1 MVTCWLQHNYDT
13 SCHGLPTW
21 EKLVQVIGSPAGGN
35 NTALTLT
42 IAQQHN
48 VSIQQPTQAHMAQG
62 GYISQQS
69 ISFDTSPGHGTIS
82 LEHQN
87 VSHASVSSDTS
98 TIITDDP
105 LSPTLQTYSSPHPH
119 DDTKLQTD
127 LPPHY
132 IKKPLL
138 SAMTSEMLNLQELV
152 SELNQEFITNSFK
165 TKKYLK
171 KHANF
176 LDVREYII
184 THVISLTKLS
194 DNKNEEL
201 LRQTF
206 LEATTFEQLFEVL
219 TKYTSW
225 YNYDLI
231 VKLSR
236 LFLRHDHKV
245 RKEMEENMKKYLT
258 LGVGVKEYHG
268 PMEFGEN
275 SNGDRKVFAV
285 KVPSEKLVYSDLFT
299 FHKALAKSLKQTKFL
314 LYFWSIQRGCLELKY
329 LVPNFLSTDIS
340 NALPQAMTEYLPQ
353 LGISEV
359 HWNGSRYVLDKV
371 SYIILMQWA
380 YNNLY
385 YIRYQIPCYCLQISC
400 NN

>member
-1 MVTCWLQHNYDT
+1 MVTCWLQHKYDT

-35 NTALTLT
+35 NTALALT

-48 VSIQQPTQAHMAQG
+48 VSVQQPTQAHVAQG

-69 ISFDTSPGHGTIS
+69 ILFDTSPGHGTIS

-105 LSPTLQTYSSPHPH
+105 LSPTLQTDSSPHSH

-138 SAMTSEMLNLQELV
+138 NTMTSQMLNLQELV
-152 SELNQEFITNSFK
+152 SELNQEFITNFFK

-171 KHANF
+171 KHTNF
-176 LDVREYII
+176 LDVRDYII

-194 DNKNEEL
+194 DTKNEEL

-231 VKLSR
+231 VKLSC
-236 LFLRHDHKV
+236 LFFHHSHKV
-245 RKEMEENMKKYLT
+245 RRKWRKYEEKLKEYLT

-268 PMEFGEN
+268 PMQFGEN
-275 SNGDRKVFAV
+275 NNGDRKVFAV
-285 KVPSEKLVYSDLFT
+285 KVPSEKLVKSDLLT
-299 FHKALAKSLKQTKFL
+299 FHKALAKSLKQTEFL
-314 LYFWSIQRGCLELKY
+314 LYFWSIERGCLKLNY
-329 LVPNFLSTDIS
+329 LVPNFLSIDIS
-340 NALPQAMTEYLPQ
+340 NALPQAMTKYLPQ

-371 SYIILMQWA
+371 S
-380 YNNLY
+380 
-385 YIRYQIPCYCLQISC
+385 
-400 NN
+400 

>member
-1 MVTCWLQHNYDT
+1 MCWLQHNYDT

-35 NTALTLT
+35 NTALALT

-48 VSIQQPTQAHMAQG
+48 VSVQQPTQTHVAQG
-62 GYISQQS
+62 GYVSQQS
-69 ISFDTSPGHGTIS
+69 LGTSPGHGAIS

-87 VSHASVSSDTS
+87 VSHASISSDTS

-105 LSPTLQTYSSPHPH
+105 LSPTLQTGSSPHPH

-138 SAMTSEMLNLQELV
+138 SAMTSEMLYLQELV
-152 SELNQEFITNSFK
+152 SELNQEFITNFYK
-165 TKKYLK
+165 TKKHLK
-171 KHANF
+171 KHASF
-176 LDVREYII
+176 SDVRDYII
-184 THVISLTKLS
+184 THVISLTNIS
-194 DNKNEEL
+194 DTKNEEL
-201 LRQTF
+201 LRQKF
-206 LEATTFEQLFEVL
+206 LEAATFDQLFDTL
-219 TKYTSW
+219 INCTSW
-225 YNYDLI
+225 YNYNLI

-236 LFLRHDHKV
+236 LFLRHNHKV
-245 RKEMEENMKKYLT
+245 RRKWRKYEEKLKEYLT
-258 LGVGVKEYHG
+258 LGIGVTEYYD
-268 PMEFGEN
+268 PVEFGEN
-275 SNGDRKVFAV
+275 NNGDRKVLAV
-285 KVPSEKLVYSDLFT
+285 KVPTEKLVYSDLFT
-299 FHKALAKSLKQTKFL
+299 FHKALAKSLKQTKFS

-329 LVPNFLSTDIS
+329 LIPNFLSIDIS

-380 YNNLY
+380 YNHLH
-385 YIRYQIPCYCLQISC
+385 YIRFQILCYRLQILC

>member
-21 EKLVQVIGSPAGGN
+21 EKLVQVIGNPAGGN
-35 NTALTLT
+35 NTTLALT

-48 VSIQQPTQAHMAQG
+48 VSVQQPTQAHMAQG

-69 ISFDTSPGHGTIS
+69 LDTSPGHGTIF

-105 LSPTLQTYSSPHPH
+105 LSPTLQTDSLPH
-119 DDTKLQTD
+119 DTKLQTD

-194 DNKNEEL
+194 DTRNEEL

-206 LEATTFEQLFEVL
+206 LEATMFEQLFEVL

-231 VKLSR
+231 VKLSH
-236 LFLRHDHKV
+236 LFLHHNHKLR
-245 RKEMEENMKKYLT
+245 RKWRKYEEKLKEYLT

-268 PMEFGEN
+268 PIEFGEN

-285 KVPSEKLVYSDLFT
+285 KVPSEKLVHSDLFT
-299 FHKALAKSLKQTKFL
+299 FHKALAKSLKETKFL

-371 SYIILMQWA
+371 SYIILIQWA
-380 YNNLY
+380 YNNLH
-385 YIRYQIPCYCLQISC
+385 YIRYQILCYRLQISC

>member
-21 EKLVQVIGSPAGGN
+21 EKLVQVIGSPTGGN
-35 NTALTLT
+35 NTTLALT

-48 VSIQQPTQAHMAQG
+48 VSVQQPTQAHVAQG

-69 ISFDTSPGHGTIS
+69 LDTSPGHGTIS

-105 LSPTLQTYSSPHPH
+105 LSPTLQTDSSPH
-119 DDTKLQTD
+119 DTKLQTD

-194 DNKNEEL
+194 DTRNEEL

-231 VKLSR
+231 VKLSH
-236 LFLRHDHKV
+236 LFLHHNHKLR
-245 RKEMEENMKKYLT
+245 RKWRKYEEKLKEYLT

-268 PMEFGEN
+268 PIEFGEN
-275 SNGDRKVFAV
+275 SNGNRKVFAV
-285 KVPSEKLVYSDLFT
+285 KVPSEKLVHSDLFT
-299 FHKALAKSLKQTKFL
+299 FHKALAKSLKETKFL

-380 YNNLY
+380 YNHLH
-385 YIRYQIPCYCLQISC
+385 YIRYQILCYRLQISC